1 MLLSEQVKIATTA
14 VHKELEEVSE
24 SQKIFDRT
32 YTIKQYGKMLR
43 NNYRFCVELEKYFD
57 DYQHQFL
64 QLNLQNR
71 RKCNYLVKDLEELK
85 IPLPETVMGLSIKN
99 SAEFLGAL
107 YVAEGAMLGGQVIKK
122 QLLQNLSFA
131 NCNAFRYYTCYG
143 EDLRNNWIEFIDVMN
158 KFGEE
163 KPLNTENV
171 LEGAFKGFNFYK
183 SMAASTVT

>member
-14 VHKELEEVSE
+14 VHKELEVVSE

-32 YTIKQYGKMLR
+32 YTLEQYGKMLR
-43 NNYRFCVELEKYFD
+43 NNYRFCIALEKYFD
-57 DYQHQFL
+57 DYQQQFL

-85 IPLPETVMGLSIKN
+85 IPLPETVIAISIKN

-122 QLLQNLSFA
+122 QLQQNTSFE
-131 NCNAFRYYTCYG
+131 NCIAFRYYTCYG
-143 EDLRNNWIEFIDVMN
+143 ENLRKRWIEFIEVLN

-163 KPLNTENV
+163 QPLAAV
-171 LEGAFKGFNFYK
+171 DVMEGAFKGFNFYK
-183 SMAASTVT
+183 SIAASTAA